1 MHGLAAEPLFSAAA
15 DVFNEDNFAAKIGVR
30 RFAVKNTVWQSGENK
45 LNLVAAKK
53 ILLLNRSFAWAFR

>member
-30 RFAVKNTVWQSGENK
+30 RFAVKKYGN
-45 LNLVAAKK
+45 AKRRK
-53 ILLLNRSFAWAFR
+53 